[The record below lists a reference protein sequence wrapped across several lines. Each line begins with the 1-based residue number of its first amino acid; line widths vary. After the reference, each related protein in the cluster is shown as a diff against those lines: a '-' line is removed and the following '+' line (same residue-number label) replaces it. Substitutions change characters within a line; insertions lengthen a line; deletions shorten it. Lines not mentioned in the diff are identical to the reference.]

1 MDKASKQF
9 RMIAIIEGWSF
20 ILLLLIGMP
29 LKYMAGIPLPVKIL
43 GWVHGFLFVA
53 YCGLLLNVWIKSG
66 WHFFKVALA
75 LLVSFIPLGTFWFE
89 RKYLN
94 ENQYL

>member
-1 MDKASKQF
+1 MF
-9 RMIAIIEGWSF
+9 EFIACFWLDFDNFGLIELF
-20 ILLLLIGMP
+20 VLLLLIGMP

-43 GWVHGFLFVA
+43 GWIHGVLFVA
-53 YCGLLLNVWIKSG
+53 YCGLLLNVWIRSG

-94 ENQYL
+94 ENQ

>member
-43 GWVHGFLFVA
+43 GWIHGVLFVA
-53 YCGLLLNVWIKSG
+53 FCGLLLNEGTLFVKSCC
-66 WHFFKVALA
+66 HKVL
-75 LLVSFIPLGTFWFE
+75 I
-89 RKYLN
+89 YLTDA
-94 ENQYL
+94 